1 MKMQQAITKS
11 VEHPGDLQ
19 PQELRARELARGP
32 VLMRRVREQVE
43 GVAVGGA
50 HHPRAFRV
58 VGGPGG
64 GEAQLAE
71 SGEGVGIRPATTRM
85 KEQLLHA
92 LAECERIVDASLRHG
107 ASQFSPCNYG
117 KSYGPFSNDS
127 PSGSVGI
134 RRISG
139 QRHATYRTRFTTR
152 NPSPA
157 RPPVLSLA
165 VAADWRRPRVIHAPG
180 KSVRFPVSSAFGE
193 HAQ

>member
-107 ASQFSPCNYG
+107 ASQFSPCNTANRTVHFPTTARAILSAYG
-117 KSYGPFSNDS
+117 ESAVNAMRHTVLVSLP
-127 PSGSVGI
+127 GI
-134 RRISG
+134 
-139 QRHATYRTRFTTR
+139 
-152 NPSPA
+152 
-157 RPPVLSLA
+157 L
-165 VAADWRRPRVIHAPG
+165 RRPVCQ
-180 KSVRFPVSSAFGE
+180 F
-193 HAQ
+193 

>member
-32 VLMRRVREQVE
+32 VLMRGVREQVE

-58 VGGPGG
+58 VGVPGG

-107 ASQFSPCNYG
+107 ASQFSPCNTANRTVHFPTTARAILSAYG
-117 KSYGPFSNDS
+117 ESAVNAMRHTVLVSLP
-127 PSGSVGI
+127 GI
-134 RRISG
+134 
-139 QRHATYRTRFTTR
+139 
-152 NPSPA
+152 
-157 RPPVLSLA
+157 L
-165 VAADWRRPRVIHAPG
+165 RRP
-180 KSVRFPVSSAFGE
+180 VRQF
-193 HAQ
+193 

>member
-11 VEHPGDLQ
+11 VEHPGNLQ

-32 VLMRRVREQVE
+32 VLMRRVGEEVE

-92 LAECERIVDASLRHG
+92 LAECERIVDASVRHG
-107 ASQFSPCNYG
+107 ASQFSPCRYG
-117 KSYGPFSNDS
+117 KSYGQFSNDS
-127 PSGSVGI
+127 PSGSVGV

-139 QRHATYRTRFTTR
+139 QRHATYRIHLTTR
-152 NPSPA
+152 
-157 RPPVLSLA
+157 
-165 VAADWRRPRVIHAPG
+165 AAESFRRP
-180 KSVRFPVSSAFGE
+180 VRQF
-193 HAQ
+193 